1 MGPLHDN
8 RSLEEAYRA
17 RTPGSARLAQ
27 EARALFPSGVTH
39 DGRWLEP
46 YGIYVERASGPHK
59 WDVDGNRYVDW
70 FGGHGALLLGHCHPV
85 VTEAAARAL
94 AAMTHPGANHPLE
107 VRWAEAIRALVPSCE
122 KIRFTS
128 SGTEATLMAV
138 RLARAITK
146 RRKILRFRTHFH
158 GWHDHMTSGWQNH
171 MDGTATRGVLDEV
184 AQNVVLCDPNDLAAV
199 EAVLATDREVAAVI
213 LEPTGA
219 SFGMV
224 PTRDG
229 FPQALRE
236 LTARHGVLL
245 IFDEVVTGFRVA
257 PGGAQAVY
265 GVRPDLSTFAKI
277 VAGGLP
283 GGAVGGRA
291 ELLDALDFVHT
302 RARGEEKIGHPGTF
316 NANPVSAAAGIA
328 ALELIAT
335 GEPCAKANATAAAL
349 RSGLNDLF
357 AELGVAWAAY
367 GTFSGV
373 HIFPNPSGRRL
384 DPRRFDP
391 LTIPFDELKARPPR
405 LAQRIRLALLTGGV
419 DLSGQLAMLVSAT
432 HGVAEVEHTVA
443 AFREAIRRLAREGD
457 VEPFHRA

>member
-17 RTPGSARLAQ
+17 RTPGSARLA
-27 EARALFPSGVTH
+27 ERARVLFPSGVTH
-39 DGRWLEP
+39 DGRFLEP
-46 YGIYVERASGPHK
+46 YGIYVERAQGPHK

-85 VTEAAARAL
+85 VSEAAARAL

-107 VRWAEAIRALVPSCE
+107 IRWAETIRALVPSCE

-128 SGTEATLMAV
+128 SGTEATLLAV
-138 RLARAITK
+138 RLARAFTG

-171 MDGTATRGVLDEV
+171 MDGSATRGVLDGV
-184 AQNVVLCDPNDLAAV
+184 AENVVLCDPNDHAAV
-199 EAVLATDREVAAVI
+199 EAVLASDREIAAVI

-224 PTRDG
+224 PTREG

-236 LTARHGVLL
+236 LTARYGALL

-291 ELLDALDFVHT
+291 EILDALDFART
-302 RARGEEKIGHPGTF
+302 RERGEEKIGHPGTF

-328 ALELIAT
+328 ALGLIAS
-335 GEPCAKANATAAAL
+335 GEPCATANATAASL
-349 RSGLNDLF
+349 REKLNELF
-357 AELGVAWAAY
+357 AELGVPWAAY

-373 HIFPNPSGRRL
+373 HLFPNPEGRRI
-384 DPRRFDP
+384 DPLAFDP
-391 LTIPFDELKARPPR
+391 ESLPFAELKARPPR
-405 LAQRIRLALLTGGV
+405 LAQRIRLALLLHGV
-419 DLSGQLAMLVSAT
+419 DVSGQLALLASAT
-432 HGVAEVEHTVA
+432 HGPREVEDTVA
-443 AFREAIRRLAREGD
+443 AFREAIRRLAREGE
-457 VEPFHRA
+457 VRLERRA

>member
-8 RSLEEAYRA
+8 RSLEEAYGA
-17 RTPGSARLAQ
+17 RTPRSAELARR
-27 EARALFPSGVTH
+27 ARELFPSGVTH
-39 DGRWLEP
+39 DGRFLEP
-46 YGIYVERASGPHK
+46 YGIYVERAQGPHK

-85 VTEAAARAL
+85 VSEAAARAL
-94 AAMTHPGANHPLE
+94 AAMTHPGANHLLE
-107 VRWAEAIRALVPSCE
+107 IRWAETIRALVPSCE

-128 SGTEATLMAV
+128 SGTEATLLAV
-138 RLARAITK
+138 RLARAFTG

-171 MDGTATRGVLDEV
+171 MDGTATRGVLDGV
-184 AQNVVLCDPNDLAAV
+184 AENVVLCDPNDLAAV
-199 EAVLATDREVAAVI
+199 EAVLGNDRQIAAVI

-229 FPQALRE
+229 FPQALRA
-236 LTARHGVLL
+236 LTERHGILL

-257 PGGAQAVY
+257 PGGAQGIY

-291 ELLDALDFVHT
+291 DILDALDFART
-302 RARGEEKIGHPGTF
+302 RERGEEKIGHPGTF

-328 ALELIAT
+328 ALGLIAS
-335 GEPCAKANATAAAL
+335 GEPCATANTTAASL
-349 RSGLNDLF
+349 REKLNALF
-357 AELGVAWAAY
+357 AELGVPWAAY

-373 HIFPNPSGRRL
+373 HIFPNPNGRPL
-384 DPRRFDP
+384 DPLRFDP
-391 LTIPFDELKARPPR
+391 LAIPFDELKARPPR
-405 LAQRIRLALLTGGV
+405 LVHRIRLALLTAGV
-419 DLSGQLAMLVSAT
+419 DVSGQLAMLASAT
-432 HGVAEVEHTVA
+432 HGQAEVEDTVA

-457 VEPFHRA
+457 VALAHRA